1 MFKNYLKIAIRN
13 LSHNKTYLILNVS
26 GLAVGIAASLLLY
39 TVILFELSFDNF
51 HQKKDNIYRIGS
63 EIHNQDGVEYSD
75 AVSFPVGP
83 AMRMDF
89 PQIKE
94 VASIFK
100 QDGMITI
107 PGSGGPPKKF
117 NELHFYY
124 TEPQFFEMFD
134 FEWISGD
141 AVSALKDPNQ
151 VVLTQETAEKYF
163 GDWKSA
169 LGKLITYENSYHYT
183 VSGILKNVPFN
194 SDFPLSVVV
203 PYSAIQRTGLKNS
216 MEDWVSIYGG
226 AYTFVVLP
234 RDLSAESLNVQFKD
248 FAKKHKPAAYAQ
260 EIPFAQPLTD
270 IHFNN
275 EFGNFSDRV
284 FSLTLIR
291 ALALI
296 GFFLILIACVN
307 FINLATAQAVNRS
320 KEVGVR
326 KVLGSNRV
334 QLGLQFLGETT
345 LITLM
350 AVVIAISLA
359 QLSLPFLNQLLNT
372 QMTIDYFSNPGFILF
387 ILIVSIL
394 VIACSGIYPAIILSG
409 FNPVT
414 ALKSK
419 ITSRMIGGISL
430 RRGLVVVQF
439 AIAQVLII
447 GTLIV
452 VSQMNYFRTASL
464 GFDKAAIVNIQIPHD
479 SLSKTKFNYIR
490 DQLKAN
496 PDIQQVS
503 FSYASPSSEQN
514 WNSDFNFDHNPKTT
528 NFAANLKWADV
539 EYFNT
544 YNLKFVAGRPYF
556 PNDTVSE
563 FVVNETLLNKLGI
576 INPEEAIG
584 KEINFWDGRK
594 VANIVGVIRDFN
606 SYSLRWPMAAV
617 VLGTWKDLYRTINI
631 KIRPGSE
638 KKILPQVEKLW
649 NEAFPAYVYQYQFL
663 DETIK
668 NFYNQE
674 RQLSALYKIFAGIA
688 VFISCLGLY
697 GLVSFMAVRRTK
709 EMGIRKVLGAGP
721 VNIIYLLSR
730 EFTLLIFIAFVISGP
745 TAYYIMHKWL
755 QNYTYRIPIGASMFL
770 IAVVSSVVIAWIT
783 VGQRAI
789 RAARVNPLKSLR
801 ME

>member
-1 MFKNYLKIAIRN
+1 MLKNYFKIAFRN
-13 LSHNKTYLILNVS
+13 LKQNKTYLFLNVS

-51 HQKKDNIYRIGS
+51 HQKKDSIYRIGS
-63 EIHNQDGVEYSD
+63 EFHNQDGVEYSD

-169 LGKLITYENSYHYT
+169 LGKTIIYKNSYPYT
-183 VSGILKNVPFN
+183 VSGILKNIPVN
-194 SDFPLSVVV
+194 SDFPLSLVV
-203 PYSAIQRTGLKNS
+203 PYSAIKRTGLNNS
-216 MEDWVSIYGG
+216 LNDWVSIYGG
-226 AYTFVVLP
+226 SYTFVVLP
-234 RDLSAESLNVQFKD
+234 RELTVESLNIQFKD

-260 EIPFAQPLTD
+260 EIPFAQPLTE
-270 IHFNN
+270 IHFND
-275 EFGNFSDRV
+275 EFGNFNDRV
-284 FSLTLIR
+284 FSKTLIR

-296 GFFLILIACVN
+296 GIFLILIACVN

-326 KVLGSNRV
+326 KVLGSNRL

-345 LITLM
+345 LITSL
-350 AVVIAISLA
+350 AVVIAIGLA
-359 QLSLPFLNQLLNT
+359 QLTLPFLNQLLHT
-372 QMTIDYFSNPGFILF
+372 RMTIDYISNPGLIIFILM
-387 ILIVSIL
+387 VSIL
-394 VIACSGIYPAIILSG
+394 VIACSGVYPAIILSG

-430 RRGLVVVQF
+430 RRVLVIVQF

-447 GTLIV
+447 GTLTV

-464 GFDKAAIVNIQIPHD
+464 GFDKAAIVNVQLPHD
-479 SLSKTKFNYIR
+479 SLSKSRFNYVR
-490 DQLKAN
+490 DQLKTN

-503 FSYASPSSEQN
+503 FSYASPSSESN

-528 NFAANLKWADV
+528 SFNANLKWADV
-539 EYFNT
+539 DYFKT
-544 YNLKFVAGRPYF
+544 YNLEFVAGRPYVHQ
-556 PNDTVSE
+556 DTVSE

-576 INPEEAIG
+576 TNPRDAIG
-584 KEINFWDGRK
+584 KEISFWDGRK
-594 VANIVGVIRDFN
+594 VGNIVGVIRDFN
-606 SYSLRWPMAAV
+606 SYSLRQPMAAV

-631 KIRPGSE
+631 KIRPGAE
-638 KKILPQVEKLW
+638 KKVLPQVEKLW
-649 NEAFPAYVYQYQFL
+649 TEAFPAYAYQYQFL
-663 DETIK
+663 DETIN
-668 NFYNQE
+668 NFYRQE

-697 GLVSFMAVRRTK
+697 GLVSFMTVRRTK
-709 EMGIRKVLGAGP
+709 EMGIRKVLGASP
-721 VNIIYLLSR
+721 VNIVYLLSR
-730 EFTLLIFIAFVISGP
+730 EFTLLILLAFVISGP
-745 TAYYIMHKWL
+745 IAYYVMQQWL
-755 QNYTYRIPIGASMFL
+755 QNYTYRISIGVSMFVF
-770 IAVVSSVVIAWIT
+770 AVLGSILVAWIT

-789 RAARVNPLKSLR
+789 RAAGVNPVKSLR
-801 ME
+801 TE